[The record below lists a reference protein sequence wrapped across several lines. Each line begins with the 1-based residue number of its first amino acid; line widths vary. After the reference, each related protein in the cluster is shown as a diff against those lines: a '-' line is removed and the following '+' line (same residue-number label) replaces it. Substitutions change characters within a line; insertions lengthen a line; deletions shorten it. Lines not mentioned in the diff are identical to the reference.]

1 MKALLVYPA
10 SPETFWSFR
19 AALRFVSRKAA
30 YPPLGLLTV
39 AAMLPP
45 DWDLRLVDLN
55 IQGLT
60 HDDLAWA
67 DLVMISAMES
77 QSRSVAEVVERCR
90 RAGVTTVA
98 GGPLFTASPNRY
110 PEVDHLVLGE
120 AELTLAPFLSD
131 LEAGCARHVYDTEAF
146 CELEATPAPRWDLVR
161 MRSYNSMNLQY
172 SRGCPY
178 DCEFCD
184 ITALFGRRPRTK
196 STDQVL
202 AELDTI
208 HARGWRGQVFFVDDN
223 FIGKR
228 KALKEYLL
236 PALARWN
243 RDHRDAFVF
252 NTEASINLAD
262 DEELMDLMVKAGFDT
277 VFVGIESPH
286 EESLAECNK
295 VQNRDRDLL
304 DSVRR
309 LHRRG
314 LQVQGG
320 FILGFDADPPNI
332 FERQIQF
339 IQQSGIVTAMVGL
352 LSAPRLSRLHRR
364 LSREGRIRD
373 DWSGDN
379 TDFTTNIIPRLPI
392 DQLLDGYHRVLK
404 GIYSHRSYYQ
414 RVRRFLRE
422 FQPPK
427 GKRWRLTRYDLAAF
441 FKSIWVLG
449 IKEKGR
455 RHYWALLAW
464 TAARRPS
471 LIPTA
476 VTLAIYGYHFR
487 TVFQQAL

>member
-1 MKALLVYPA
+1 VKVLLVYPA

-19 AALRFVSRKAA
+19 AALRFISRQAA

-45 DWDLRLVDLN
+45 KWELRLVDLN

-60 HDDLAWA
+60 SEDLRWA
-67 DLVMISAMES
+67 DLVLISAMQS
-77 QSRSVAEVVERCR
+77 QSRSVDEVVARCV

-98 GGPLFTASPNRY
+98 GGPLFTASPDRY
-110 PEVDHLVLGE
+110 DQIDHLVLGE

-131 LEAGCARHVYDTEAF
+131 LAAGRARHRYNADGFAD
-146 CELEATPAPRWDLVR
+146 LDHTPVPRWDLVR
-161 MRSYNSMNLQY
+161 MKSYNSMNMQY

-196 STDQVL
+196 TTAQVL
-202 AELDTI
+202 AELDTL
-208 HARGWRGQVFFVDDN
+208 HELGWRGAVFFVDDN
-223 FIGKR
+223 FIGR
-228 KALKEYLL
+228 RRILKEDLL
-236 PALARWN
+236 PALIRWN

-262 DEELMDLMVKAGFDT
+262 DEELMDLMVAAGFET
-277 VFVGIESPH
+277 VFVGIESPNP
-286 EESLAECNK
+286 ESLEECNK
-295 VQNRDRDLL
+295 RQNQDRDMI

-320 FILGFDADPPNI
+320 FILGFDADPPSI
-332 FERQIQF
+332 FERQIRF

-352 LSAPRLSRLHRR
+352 LNAPRLSRLHRR
-364 LSREGRIRD
+364 LAGEGRIRPE
-373 DWSGDN
+373 WSGDN
-379 TDFTTNIIPRLPI
+379 TDFTTNIVPRLPLEK
-392 DQLLDGYHRVLK
+392 LLEGYYRVLK
-404 GIYSHRSYYQ
+404 GIYSHRSYYE

-422 FQPPK
+422 FRPPK
-427 GKRWRLTRYDLAAF
+427 GRRWRVTRSDLAAF
-441 FKSIWVLG
+441 FRSLWVLG
-449 IKEKGR
+449 IREEGR
-455 RHYWALLAW
+455 RYYWALIAW

-471 LIPTA
+471 LMPMA
-476 VTLAIYGYHFR
+476 VTMAIYGYHFR